1 MIAKTLQFG
10 TSEQC
15 GQAHILRAN
24 VTPVAVN
31 DTRDNYST
39 IERFS
44 SVMTMIKLVPIS
56 KLRIGMYVHDL
67 NCDWIRHDFLRNQ
80 FLINNDKTLQKLLA
94 LGDGEISIDTSR
106 GLDVE
111 APQDSPPPEKPSI
124 SPEKTIP
131 APRPVK
137 LGEERQYAKKICYE
151 ACRIVHGMMNDVR
164 MGRQINIEH
173 AERVVER
180 IVDSI
185 FRQQDALLPLAQLKN
200 HDDYTFQHSV
210 SVCVLMTSFAR
221 AMEIPR
227 EIIREIAIGALLH
240 DVGKATIPNPI
251 LNKPGKLTDAE
262 FEQMKTH
269 AVQSKIILEITPGVS
284 PVAVSVAAQHHER
297 FDGSGYPNRLKGEA
311 IDRYG
316 QMSAIVDVYDAIT
329 SNRCY
334 HEGSPPTEAL
344 RKMLEWSKSHFNPE
358 LVQIFIR
365 SLGIYPTGSLV
376 RLESGRLA
384 IVDEQYPDKLTEP
397 RVRIIFHT
405 RGHYLKPELI
415 DLRHSQDSIVGYED
429 YKRWKIDPVQW
440 IA

>member
-1 MIAKTLQFG
+1 
-10 TSEQC
+10 
-15 GQAHILRAN
+15 
-24 VTPVAVN
+24 
-31 DTRDNYST
+31 
-39 IERFS
+39 
-44 SVMTMIKLVPIS
+44 
-56 KLRIGMYVHDL
+56 MYVHDL
-67 NCDWIRHDFLRNQ
+67 NCNWIEHNFLRNR
-80 FLINNDKTLQKLLA
+80 FLIDSEKTLQKLLA

-111 APQDSPPPEKPSI
+111 EARDSSPPAKPSV
-124 SPEKTIP
+124 SPGETIP
-131 APRPVK
+131 APRPIK
-137 LGEERQYAKKICYE
+137 LGEERQHAKKLHFE
-151 ACRIVHGMMNDVR
+151 ANRIVHNMMSDVR
-164 MGRQINIEH
+164 MGKQITIEH
-173 AERVVER
+173 VEHVVER

-210 SVCVLMTSFAR
+210 SVCALMTSFAR
-221 AMEIPR
+221 AMELPR
-227 EIIREIAIGALLH
+227 ETIREIAIGALLH

-269 AVQSKIILEITPGVS
+269 AVQSKIILETTPGIS
-284 PVAVSVAAQHHER
+284 PVALSVAAQHHER
-297 FDGSGYPNRLKGEA
+297 FDGSGYPNKLKGEA

-334 HEGSPPTEAL
+334 HEGIPPTEAL

-376 RLESGRLA
+376 RLKSERLA
-384 IVDEQYPDKLTEP
+384 VVDEQYPDKLTEP
-397 RVRIIFHT
+397 KVKIIFHT
-405 RGHYLKPELI
+405 SGHYLKPELV
-415 DLRHSQDSIVGYED
+415 DLRYSQDSIVGYED
-429 YKRWKIDPVQW
+429 YKLWKIDPVQW
-440 IA
+440 ISQ